1 MDISGDDSF
10 GTFGLHILCIDD
22 SASQLAMYKDQLEGM
37 YTVTCAMTYEEAV
50 ACLTASRPALIVLD
64 MEMPKVTGLEFLDI
78 LRFTPS
84 YDHIPVIIVSGD
96 NDPAHVKEAFRR
108 GAADYVRKPY
118 DSEELLLRIA
128 RLFKLVSGSGKSG
141 RAKNGESGLSEA
153 QELLIQSLS
162 DLASARDNENTKHL
176 ERIGLYAAELAS
188 AAAKTPR
195 FRTEATPEF
204 IERLSG
210 MARLHDIGKVNIPD
224 YILHKGEPLTDR
236 EFEYIKKHTTDGART
251 VDMIRLSFPDYA
263 FLDFARDIILYHHER
278 WDGTGY
284 PEKKAAIAIPLAARI
299 LAIADTF
306 DAVTTNRVFRAAVD
320 FDAACAIIADGRG
333 TAFDPDLVDVF
344 KFCRARVREIAEK
357 NRD

>member
-1 MDISGDDSF
+1 MAVSGDDSF
-10 GTFGLHILCIDD
+10 DTFGLHILCIDD
-22 SASQLAMYKDQLEGM
+22 SATQLAMYKDQLEGM

-50 ACLTASRPALIVLD
+50 ACLTANRPSLIILD

-96 NDPAHVKEAFRR
+96 NDPAHVKEAFKR

-128 RLFKLVSGSGKSG
+128 RLFKLISGAEKSGKT
-141 RAKNGESGLSEA
+141 KNGESGLSEA
-153 QELLIQSLS
+153 QELLIQSLA
-162 DLASARDNENTKHL
+162 DLASARDNENTRHL
-176 ERIGLYAAELAS
+176 ERVGLYAAELAS
-188 AAAKTPR
+188 AAGKTPR

-204 IERLSG
+204 VERLSG
-210 MARLHDIGKVNIPD
+210 MAKLHDIGKVNIPD

-236 EFEYIKKHTTDGART
+236 EFEYIKKHTSDGART

-263 FLDFARDIILYHHER
+263 FLDFARDIILSHHER

-284 PEKKAAIAIPLAARI
+284 PDKKAALAIPLSARI
-299 LAIADTF
+299 MFIADTF
-306 DAVTTNRVFRAAVD
+306 DAVTTKRPFRDPLD
-320 FDAACAIIADGRG
+320 FDAACALVVEGRG
-333 TAFDPDLVDVF
+333 TVFDPDLVDIF
-344 KFCRARVREIAEK
+344 KFCHARFREIAEK
-357 NRD
+357 YRD